1 MAYVALAREAT
12 DDADRARW
20 LDLAVRAA
28 EWTMTFRYAYDVT
41 FPTRSLLARHGY
53 RSRGMDQASVANQ
66 HLHVYGLICVPELAW
81 LGLETDDPWLVARTR
96 DHLVAAR
103 QLLVRED
110 GELNGRRGMLPE
122 RIYQTDC
129 FGPKGGIGM
138 LSHAWC
144 LGLLLG
150 ACEAAR
156 GIPALADPADS

>member
-1 MAYVALAREAT
+1 
-12 DDADRARW
+12 
-20 LDLAVRAA
+20 
-28 EWTMTFRYAYDVT
+28 
-41 FPTRSLLARHGY
+41 
-53 RSRGMDQASVANQ
+53 VANQ

-81 LGLETDDPWLVARTR
+81 LGMASEDPWLVARAR

-156 GIPALADPADS
+156 DIPAFADPPDVGGPQPSGEARRVS